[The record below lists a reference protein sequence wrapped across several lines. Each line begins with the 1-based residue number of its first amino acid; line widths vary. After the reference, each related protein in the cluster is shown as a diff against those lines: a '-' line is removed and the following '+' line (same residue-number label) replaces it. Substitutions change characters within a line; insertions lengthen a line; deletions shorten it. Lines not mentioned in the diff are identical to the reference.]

1 MTIFLHNLPKKG
13 GFIKKNW
20 HFFFVE
26 VEFGNL
32 DYLYK
37 IMNESKDKCTK
48 KVFLLVFL
56 FSMTIADLGT
66 TNDIFNGTEKD

>member
-1 MTIFLHNLPKKG
+1 MARFTKKDG
-13 GFIKKNW
+13 GFIKKMA
-20 HFFFVE
+20 FFFVE

-32 DYLYK
+32 DYLYI

>member
-1 MTIFLHNLPKKG
+1 METKITG
-13 GFIKKNW
+13 
-20 HFFFVE
+20 

-32 DYLYK
+32 DYLYI
-37 IMNESKDKCTK
+37 IMNESKDKYNK
-48 KVFLLVFL
+48 KVFLLVFF